1 MRCFGVIMI
10 SRGSFQDLGMT
21 ETTGASL
28 PKCWLP
34 VSTCSEEPLMSTRLY
49 GDRTVPGC
57 GKPELLPDHERT
69 GKDGAGGAG
78 SAEGQIQG

>member
-1 MRCFGVIMI
+1 MEPDLIELKRLLEDWQLNMQEHGGWNAVFGVIMI

-34 VSTCSEEPLMSTRLY
+34 VSTCSEEPLMSTREK
-49 GDRTVPGC
+49 RSV
-57 GKPELLPDHERT
+57 
-69 GKDGAGGAG
+69 
-78 SAEGQIQG
+78 